1 MFHCNILA
9 KVHLNAG
16 NLRLRVLGTPA
27 LVDQNGKSP
36 PSLGWGKPLALLCLL
51 AVRGEARREE
61 VVDLLW
67 REMEPEKARNTFRQA
82 LHRLR
87 SALGEDL
94 LPPDRE
100 FVRLVRSPR
109 LVVDLELFDE
119 AIAGDRIE
127 EALSHYTGDFL
138 DHTELGEPPFD
149 LWADQERTRIRAR
162 FRNVLRDGVLRA
174 SQSGAWP
181 DAIGRAR
188 RLLALAP
195 FDNQAAELAA
205 TTLVSAGRAVEAREL
220 LDAFGERLDSELG
233 LPLSPELKTLQ
244 TRLARQVERRPAT
257 RLGGNAA
264 SPAVFSGREPEL
276 AMLMSLWQSTSEDA
290 GALVL
295 VEGDAGMGRS
305 RLVRE
310 FLGGVRALGN
320 PLVLAGRER
329 PPGAQL
335 PLGVFADALRPL
347 VRAPGVSGT
356 SRHLLAEAAR
366 LLPELRDSFE
376 LPPVSHVEDEAARLR
391 FFEGLAALIDAAAY
405 EHPVLIAIEDAHLLP
420 PSSLDLL
427 SYLCARLAGSPVM
440 FVLTAR
446 SLGQTIAGSRLL
458 ALSQGTDTGRP
469 PHADR
474 AHRIVL
480 APLTHDAA
488 YAAIEQPARE
498 AGVPAHTVTRVVDA
512 AGGVPARLNELLRRA
527 MSGEDP
533 SPLPVSVRTLIGERL
548 QRLSSAQRRF
558 LLVLAM
564 VGRPMH
570 QHVAANAAHVS
581 TRAAGDMVEALVVA
595 GLARTDDE
603 RVSATELA
611 SEVVLD
617 SAEPAT
623 RSFLAGWIAD
633 ALAAEPD
640 PAAAEL
646 ARFLSL
652 AGLPER
658 AFEHARRAAFDALA
672 IGAVAEA
679 TQYLQAARTLAIEPD
694 QQREIASYLAA
705 LGSGQRLL
713 ADPGGSTAQPPQATP
728 PGPPLHASGQ
738 VDVPTWQ
745 RHFPNWR
752 FLLGGAIATLV
763 ISAAVLA
770 PRPPDEPIGR
780 AVADTLVVSE
790 GEGSATRRLVTGD
803 IGSGFT
809 VSGPISLTEPA
820 WLDSLGR
827 PWADAIPSPN
837 GQYVAASLVRGDGSH
852 LLLISADRR
861 DTSIIADG
869 PGEAK
874 ALGWSP
880 DSRWLLFSRS
890 GNASSSTEFDNDLH
904 AYPLRDPSRVRLV
917 DGSPQRAIV
926 EAAWSPDG
934 SRIAWV
940 ARVGAERQREV
951 YVSLADG
958 TDAQNVSRHP
968 ADDFHIA
975 WSGDGAL
982 LAFTSMRDGNAELY
996 ALGVDEG
1003 RLWRLTRDP
1012 AQDDRAAYSTSG
1024 RVVAFESTRGG
1035 VAGTYVM
1042 PALGGEPRRIGG
1054 SDVLSV
1060 VGWRGGPPRYL
1071 DRVRIRTDVVPASGD
1086 SATVTVLGLDQQGD
1100 SIGVAAV
1107 RWEILDPSIAT
1118 LASAPDSGGTQRV
1131 VVGQRPGIAR
1141 LVASVGEWRFD
1152 TAFVRVGTQ
1161 PIALMT
1167 LEPEPTRMREWQV
1180 VGSPQPAVTIIGGH
1194 PLLSLNADRE
1204 WDSGVLS
1211 RSAFPLA
1218 PSLEFAALLMLPR
1231 TVRDPAT
1238 SVSMALVAPEADD
1251 ALDHDAPQFLSYA
1264 SFTWSAEPRRFV
1276 FAVGREVHVES
1287 ARDSPGA
1294 EVDVRLRVE
1303 PDSTVTFIVN
1313 GAPRWRS
1320 ALRVIT
1326 PRQGGEA
1333 HAWIGGRATSAA
1345 AIRTASVSLGATGA
1359 SSSP

>member
-1 MFHCNILA
+1 MS
-9 KVHLNAG
+9 AG
-16 NLRLRVLGTPA
+16 SLRLRVLGTPA
-27 LVDQNGKSP
+27 LVDQSGKSP

-67 REMEPEKARNTFRQA
+67 RETEPEKARNTFRQA

-119 AIAGDRIE
+119 AVAGGRIE

-138 DHTELGEPPFD
+138 EHAELGEPPFD

-162 FRNVLRDGVLRA
+162 FRTVLRDGVLRA

-205 TTLVSAGRAVEAREL
+205 TTLVSAGRVVEAREL

-257 RLGGNAA
+257 RLGGYAV
-264 SPAVFSGREPEL
+264 SPAIFSGREPEL
-276 AMLMSLWQSTSEDA
+276 ALLMSLWQSTSDDA

-295 VEGDAGMGRS
+295 IEGDAGMGRS

-335 PLGVFADALRPL
+335 PLGVFAEALRPL

-405 EHPVLIAIEDAHLLP
+405 EHPVLIVIEDAHLLP

-440 FVLTAR
+440 FVLTSR
-446 SLGQTIAGSRLL
+446 SLGQTLAGSRLL
-458 ALSQGTDTGRP
+458 ALAQGTDTGRP
-469 PHADR
+469 PHANR
-474 AHRIVL
+474 ADRIVL
-480 APLTHDAA
+480 GPLTRDAA
-488 YAAIEQPARE
+488 YAAIEQPARV
-498 AGVPAHTVTRVVDA
+498 AGVPAHTMTRIVDA
-512 AGGVPARLNELLRRA
+512 ADGVPARLNELLRRA

-533 SPLPVSVRTLIGERL
+533 SALPVSVRTLLAERI

-581 TRAAGDMVEALVVA
+581 TRAAGDMVDALIVA
-595 GLARTDDE
+595 GLARADDE
-603 RVSATELA
+603 HVTATELA

-633 ALAAEPD
+633 ALTAEPN
-640 PAAAEL
+640 PAPAEL

-679 TQYLQAARTLAIEPD
+679 TQYLQSARSLAVEPD
-694 QQREIASYLAA
+694 QQREIASHLAA
-705 LGSGQRLL
+705 LGSGQLLL
-713 ADPGGSTAQPPQATP
+713 ADPRTVTTPQPEPATTADPTRP
-728 PGPPLHASGQ
+728 H
-738 VDVPTWQ
+738 VERVEVPSWQ

-770 PRPPDEPIGR
+770 PRSAGKRVGR
-780 AVADTLVVSE
+780 MVADTLVVNE

-809 VSGPISLTEPA
+809 LSAPVSLGSTEPA
-820 WLDSLGR
+820 WVDSLSR
-827 PWADAIPSPN
+827 PWADAIRSPN
-837 GQYVAASLVRGDGSH
+837 GQYVAASLVGGDGSH
-852 LLLISADRR
+852 LLLMPADRR
-861 DTSIIADG
+861 DTLVIANG
-869 PGEAK
+869 RGEAR

-890 GNASSSTEFDNDLH
+890 RDAGSDTEFDNDLY
-904 AYPLRDPSRVRLV
+904 AYSLRDPSRIRLI
-917 DGSPQRAIV
+917 DGSPQRTIV

-940 ARVGAERQREV
+940 ARVGVERQREV
-951 YVSLADG
+951 YVSFADG
-958 TDAQNVSRHP
+958 SGAQNVSRHP
-968 ADDFHIA
+968 SDDFRIA

-996 ALGVDEG
+996 AVGVEEG

-1012 AQDDRAAYSTSG
+1012 AQDDRAAFSTSG

-1035 VAGTYVM
+1035 VARTYVM
-1042 PALGGEPRRIGG
+1042 PALGGEPQQIGG
-1054 SDVLSV
+1054 SDVLSIE
-1060 VGWRGGPPRYL
+1060 GWRGGPRRYL

-1086 SATVTVLGLDQQGD
+1086 SATVTLLGLDQQGD
-1100 SIGVAAV
+1100 STGVPAV
-1107 RWEILDPSIAT
+1107 RWEMLDSSIAT
-1118 LASAPDSGGTQRV
+1118 LAPAPDSGGTQRV
-1131 VVGQRPGIAR
+1131 VVGHRPGIAR
-1141 LVASVGEWRFD
+1141 LVASVGAWRSD
-1152 TAFVRVGTQ
+1152 TAFVRVGAQ
-1161 PIALMT
+1161 PIRLMSFEPDRAGMRHWQT
-1167 LEPEPTRMREWQV
+1167 L
-1180 VGSPQPAVTIIGGH
+1180 GSPQPGITLVGGR

-1211 RSAFPLA
+1211 RSEFPLT
-1218 PSLEFAALLMLPR
+1218 PSLEFAAILTFPG
-1231 TVRDPAT
+1231 TVGDPAT
-1238 SVSMALVAPEADD
+1238 GVSMALVAPEADD
-1251 ALDHDAPQFLSYA
+1251 ALDHDAPQFLNRV
-1264 SFTWSAEPRRFV
+1264 SFTWSAEPRQFL
-1276 FAVGREVHVES
+1276 FAVGREVHVAV
-1287 ARDSPGA
+1287 ARVAPGA
-1294 EVDVRLRVE
+1294 DIDVRIRVE
-1303 PDSTVTFIVN
+1303 PDSTVTFVVD
-1313 GAPRWRS
+1313 GETRWRS

-1326 PRQGGEA
+1326 PRHEGEV
-1333 HAWIGGRATSAA
+1333 HAWVGGRATGAA
-1345 AIRTASVSLGATGA
+1345 GIRRASVRLGATGG